1 MQIVTSWERQGIA
14 KGEEKGRQEG
24 RQEQASSL
32 VLRQLKRKLGKVSK
46 SIEQSII
53 TLPMV
58 SDRPKVNDRL
68 NDLGEALLDFKNE
81 EDLQAWLEQVGE

>member
-32 VLRQLKRKLGKVSK
+32 VLRQLKRKFGKVSK
-46 SIEQSII
+46 PIEQSTT
-53 TLPMV
+53 TL
-58 SDRPKVNDRL
+58 SIDRL
-68 NDLGEALLDFKNE
+68 NDLGEALLDFNSE
-81 EDLQAWLEQVGE
+81 ADLRAWLAPVGQEG

>member
-14 KGEEKGRQEG
+14 KGAEKGRQEG

-32 VLRQLKRKLGKVSK
+32 VLRQLKRKFGKVSK
-46 SIEQSII
+46 SIEQTI
-53 TLPMV
+53 TTLSMV

-68 NDLGEALLDFKNE
+68 NDSGEALLDFSAE
-81 EDLQAWLEQVGE
+81 ADLRAWLS

>member
-14 KGEEKGRQEG
+14 QG
-24 RQEQASSL
+24 RQEQGSSL
-32 VLRQLKRKLGKVSK
+32 VLRQLKRKLGKISK
-46 SIEQSII
+46 PIEQTIV

-68 NDLGEALLDFKNE
+68 NDLGEALLDFNSE
-81 EDLQAWLEQVGE
+81 ADLRAWLDQVGQ

>member
-46 SIEQSII
+46 SIEQTIT
-53 TLPMV
+53 TLPI
-58 SDRPKVNDRL
+58 DRL
-68 NDLGEALLDFKNE
+68 NDLGEALLDFSAE
-81 EDLQAWLEQVGE
+81 ADLRAWLSQIAE

>member
-1 MQIVTSWERQGIA
+1 
-14 KGEEKGRQEG
+14 
-24 RQEQASSL
+24 
-32 VLRQLKRKLGKVSK
+32 LGKVSK